1 MTKKWY
7 WRVFIIFIISVIVLG
22 GGYYFIEEQ
31 KSQLSVNAAT
41 SNLTEELLIAGGMP
55 VGIYMETDGVLV
67 IGTQAIK
74 CADGKEQNPAKNLIK
89 EGDYI
94 VSINNETVEN
104 KSEIIEILQKT
115 SKNQVAL
122 SLRRKDEYIEVEVSP
137 VTDERG
143 DMKLGI
149 WIRDD
154 AQGVGTITF
163 LNSASEFG
171 ALGHG
176 IHDVNTGEILD
187 ISGGT
192 LYETNIRNIVK
203 GESGRPGGLEGIIIY
218 NHFNVLGSIETNSK
232 TGIYGKVDR
241 VDQLFQSN
249 QIYPAARKEEIHEGE
264 AMIRCCVDEEVE
276 TYSIEITD
284 VDLHPREINKGIE
297 IKVTDKKLLNIT
309 GGIVQGMSGSPI
321 IQDGK
326 IVGAV
331 THVLVNDPTR
341 GYGIFIE
348 EMLKTE

>member
-1 MTKKWY
+1 MTKGWY
-7 WRVFIIFIISVIVLG
+7 QRVFIIFVVSILVLG
-22 GGYYFIEEQ
+22 GSYCFIEAQ
-31 KSQLSVNAAT
+31 KEQLSIHAAA
-41 SNLTEELLIAGGMP
+41 SDLTDELLIAGGMP
-55 VGIYMETDGVLV
+55 VGLYMETDGMLV
-67 IGTQAIK
+67 VGTQAIK
-74 CADGKEQNPAKNLIK
+74 CADGIERNPSKNIVK

-104 KSEIIEILQKT
+104 KSKIIEILQKT
-115 SKNQVAL
+115 SKKQVTL
-122 SLRRKDEYIEVEVSP
+122 SVRREDKYIKVEVCP
-137 VTDERG
+137 VIDESG
-143 DMKLGI
+143 DRKLGI

-326 IVGAV
+326 IIGAV
-331 THVLVNDPTR
+331 THVLINDPTR

-348 EMLKTE
+348 EMLKTK